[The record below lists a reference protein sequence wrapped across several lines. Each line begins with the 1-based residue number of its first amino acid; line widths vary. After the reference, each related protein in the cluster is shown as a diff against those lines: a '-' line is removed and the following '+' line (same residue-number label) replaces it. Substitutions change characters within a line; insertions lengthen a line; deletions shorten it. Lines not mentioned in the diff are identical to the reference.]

1 MNATPP
7 AARLAQWIMAR
18 GLEVRQTLRDRGAS
32 PLTPDELTWSKDEI
46 AAYLNDGFTQSFDSA
61 GGHMV
66 DVIRNMAMLQPDD
79 RAAIAQYLKELP

>member
-1 MNATPP
+1 MVN
-7 AARLAQWIMAR
+7 
-18 GLEVRQTLRDRGAS
+18 
-32 PLTPDELTWSKDEI
+32 
-46 AAYLNDGFTQSFDSA
+46 A

>member
-1 MNATPP
+1 
-7 AARLAQWIMAR
+7 
-18 GLEVRQTLRDRGAS
+18 
-32 PLTPDELTWSKDEI
+32 LTWPKDEI
-46 AAYLNDGFTQSFDSA
+46 AAYLNDGFTPSFDSA

>member
-1 MNATPP
+1 VDHGAW
-7 AARLAQWIMAR
+7 L
-18 GLEVRQTLRDRGAS
+18 RGAPNPS
-32 PLTPDELTWSKDEI
+32 GQGRIPPLTPDALTWSKAEI
-46 AAYLNDGFTQSFDSA
+46 AAYLNDGFTPSFDSA